1 MDSSQFPSQ
10 VTKLRST
17 EQGAPW
23 EGVNPSLPYLS
34 DSISVMEDWDAYIV
48 EGDTGVKNKLTYR
61 ARRDRIDEF
70 LYRLANNPYKELNNK
85 L

>member
-1 MDSSQFPSQ
+1 MDKDSD
-10 VTKLRST
+10 
-17 EQGAPW
+17 
-23 EGVNPSLPYLS
+23 LS
-34 DSISVMEDWDAYIV
+34 DSISIIKDRDTYIV
-48 EGDTGVKNKLTYR
+48 EDNTEVKNKLTYR